1 METRRRQLAQATDED
16 QRQQLTNQIGEI
28 EAYVKEMTPLTYAQ
42 ADGTRSRSVI
52 KRRAAR
58 SSVSSVLQKQKR
70 T

>member
-1 METRRRQLAQATDED
+1 MEVPSLLRQPMRDNGP
-16 QRQQLTNQIGEI
+16 QLTNQIGGI
-28 EAYVKEMTPLTYAQ
+28 EAYVREMTPLTYAP
-42 ADGTRSRSVI
+42 ADNRRSPSVI